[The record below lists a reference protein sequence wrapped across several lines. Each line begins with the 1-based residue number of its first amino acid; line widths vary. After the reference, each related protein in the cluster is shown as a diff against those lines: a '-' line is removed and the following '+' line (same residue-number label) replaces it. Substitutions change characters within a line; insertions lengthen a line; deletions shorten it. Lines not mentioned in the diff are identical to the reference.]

1 MELITKVK
9 SWAAAL
15 AEVGVS
21 LIGLGIVLEIL
32 FGGMNIPFWPN
43 VNVTQNILGLLS
55 NFSDQG
61 LVGLGEVRDGASAR
75 YALLL
80 KSRLMGENPCDVE
93 RLFRKITQ

>member
-32 FGGMNIPFWPN
+32 FGGMNIPFWPEVN
-43 VNVTQNILGLLS
+43 VNANILGLLS

-61 LVGLGEVRDGASAR
+61 LVGLV
-75 YALLL
+75 ALAVLWAIW
-80 KSRLMGENPCDVE
+80 N
-93 RLFRKITQ
+93 RK